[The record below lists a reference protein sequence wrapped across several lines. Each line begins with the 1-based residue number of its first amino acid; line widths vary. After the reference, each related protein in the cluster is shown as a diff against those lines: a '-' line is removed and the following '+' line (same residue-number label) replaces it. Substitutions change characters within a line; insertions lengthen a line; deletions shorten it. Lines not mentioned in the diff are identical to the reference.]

1 MSLSERA
8 RFLGTLEIFA
18 DLTEDELFDLAAI
31 AEEYEYEKGSV
42 VAYQR
47 DTANK
52 LIIVRSGR
60 LFSCGRDKNGIVRE
74 SRSYF
79 SGDYFDD
86 IWLFTTRT
94 YPATVQGADP
104 GRFISIEQN
113 KFHIFLEQNP
123 DLIDFLVLSDEASD
137 LAEGSLY
144 GGAAKRFKSLKLLP
158 DEIIEYQKR
167 RSIAVLLIKTVIPF
181 FLALIGLGL
190 FWRFFG
196 LTNTGSQLLV
206 GLMFLLTFLYVVWQ
220 VLDWANDYFVITN
233 KHLIH
238 HEFSLRKFQA
248 KIDKI
253 PIDQVQSV
261 EVLKPSLFATL
272 LNIGTA
278 RITTAAQAA
287 TIIFDN
293 VDNPLEIQDTVE
305 RIRAEKGDL
314 DAGQTQQE
322 IRAVFDEHF
331 EVRPGYIR
339 VEDPPVGEFDEGPDT
354 AMGSALAI
362 LSNTFRTLT
371 RGISSQVVS
380 PDGTITYRKHPI
392 TMLGRT
398 FWPMVIGLLLIV
410 LIAMFDGQIRI
421 FFAGL
426 LFLNFL
432 WYIWK
437 FEDWRNETFQLTDR
451 LVVDIDRQPFFFGV
465 SRKQAE
471 LANVQNV
478 SSEKPSLLANIFN
491 FGNVKIET
499 AGASADIVFESVAR
513 PNRVQ
518 REIFKKRE
526 NIKKNQ
532 FISEEKQRRQEYAV
546 VADVYK
552 QAQELDHIP
561 RRI

>member
-8 RFLGTLEIFA
+8 RFLGTLEIFSE
-18 DLTEDELFDLAAI
+18 LTEDELFDLAAI
-31 AEEYEYEKGSV
+31 AEEYEYEKDSV

-47 DTANK
+47 DTADK

-60 LFSCGRDKNGIVRE
+60 LFSFRRDKNGIVRE

-86 IWLFTTRT
+86 VWLFDTRT

-104 GRFISIEQN
+104 GRFIQIEQK
-113 KFHIFLEQNP
+113 KFREFLKENP
-123 DLIDFLVLSDEASD
+123 DLVDYLVLSDETFD
-137 LAEGSLY
+137 LSEGSRY
-144 GGAAKRFKSLKLLP
+144 GEAAKHFKSLKLLP
-158 DEIIEYQKR
+158 DEIIEYQRR
-167 RSIAVLLIKTVIPF
+167 RSIAILLVRTVIPF

-190 FWRFFG
+190 IWRLIG
-196 LTNTGSQLLV
+196 LNNLGGQLLV
-206 GLMFLLTFLYVVWQ
+206 GLMFLLTLLYVVWQ

-248 KIDKI
+248 KIGKI

-261 EVLKPSLFATL
+261 EVLKPSLFANL

-278 RITTAAQAA
+278 RITTAAQVASL
-287 TIIFDN
+287 IFDN
-293 VDNPLEIQDTVE
+293 VDNPLEVQEIVE
-305 RIRAEKGDL
+305 RIRAEKSDL
-314 DAGQTQQE
+314 DAGRTQQE

-331 EVRPGYIR
+331 EVRPGYTR
-339 VEDPPVGEFDEGPDT
+339 VEDPPVEEFDEGPDT
-354 AMGSALAI
+354 VAGNLLDV
-362 LSNTFRTLT
+362 LSKAFRIVT
-371 RGISSQVVS
+371 RGVSTQIVS

-392 TMLGRT
+392 TLLGRV
-398 FWPMVIGLLLIV
+398 FWPLVIGLGLIV
-410 LIAMFDGQIRI
+410 LIIMFEGQIRL
-421 FFAGL
+421 FFIGL
-426 LFLNFL
+426 LALDFL
-432 WYIWK
+432 WFIWK
-437 FEDWRNETFQLTDR
+437 FEDWRNETFQITDR

-478 SSEKPSLLANIFN
+478 SSEKPSFLATIFN

-518 REIFKKRE
+518 REVFRKRE

-552 QAQELDHIP
+552 QAQDLDQIP